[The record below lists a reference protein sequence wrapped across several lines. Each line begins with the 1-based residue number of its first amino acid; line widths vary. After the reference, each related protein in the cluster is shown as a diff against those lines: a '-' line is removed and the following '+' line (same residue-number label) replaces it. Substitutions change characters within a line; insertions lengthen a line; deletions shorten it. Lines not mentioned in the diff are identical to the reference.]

1 MGKFIERLDFFMRSE
16 DINDNQLTVNAGL
29 SNGLIGRCRKKGGG
43 MASESIEKILS
54 AYPELSA
61 DWLLTG
67 RGIMIRGGFPETAE
81 PTRVEESR
89 IPLIPQEAFAGQG
102 DPAYDDEKDLSYY
115 SIDEFRNSDF
125 LIRIKGD
132 SMWPKF
138 AGGDIVACKKI
149 KDVLFIQWGRV
160 YVLYTQSQ
168 GIMIKRLQPAED
180 NDYIT
185 CVSDNERYAPFN
197 VPKSDIV
204 SLALVNGSISVE

>member
-1 MGKFIERLDFFMRSE
+1 MGKFIERLEFFMQSE

-29 SNGLIGRCRKKGGG
+29 SNGLIGKCRRTGGG
-43 MASESIEKILS
+43 MASENIEKILN
-54 AYPELSA
+54 AYPQLSA
-61 DWLLTG
+61 EWLMTG
-67 RGIMIRGGFPETAE
+67 RGIMIKGGMPETPKAPE
-81 PTRVEESR
+81 VDYAK
-89 IPLIPQEAFAGQG
+89 IPLIPQEAFAGHG
-102 DPAYDDEKDLSYY
+102 DPAYDDEQDLSYY
-115 SIDEFRNSDF
+115 SVDEFRHCDF

-132 SMWPKF
+132 SMLPKF

-168 GIMIKRLQPAED
+168 GIMIKRLQPAD
-180 NDYIT
+180 DDDYIT

-204 SLALVNGSISVE
+204 SLALVNGAISVE